1 MQILALILNNTHS
14 VDTYHIFGLDQCLDP
29 IPSQHKEGY
38 LHKDLVQTPRRALF
52 KHAEGYVEYHIKG
65 H

>member
-14 VDTYHIFGLDQCLDP
+14 VDTYPIFGLDQYSNP
-29 IPSQHKEGY
+29 IPSQYKEGY

-52 KHAEGYVEYHIKG
+52 KHAEGDVEYHIKG